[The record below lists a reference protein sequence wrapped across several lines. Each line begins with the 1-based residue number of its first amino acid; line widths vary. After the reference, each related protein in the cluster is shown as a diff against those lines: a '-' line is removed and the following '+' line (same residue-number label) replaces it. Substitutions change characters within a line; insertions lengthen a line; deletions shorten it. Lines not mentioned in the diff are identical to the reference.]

1 MATNTNYT
9 RNTNSTTRRAPQLGQ
24 NPQKSHGY
32 TMDVTRVFDGQY
44 GILFDVCINGVM
56 IYGAKVQESHN
67 GEAFVSW
74 PSRQGKDSKWYA
86 YARPAQWSDAD
97 AAELLNIV
105 RDQLEGDK

>member
-1 MATNTNYT
+1 MATNTRNTNT
-9 RNTNSTTRRAPQLGQ
+9 RNTNTRNTNTRKAPQL
-24 NPQKSHGY
+24 SHGY
-32 TMDVTRVFDGQY
+32 SMDVTRVFDGQY

-56 IYGAKVQESHN
+56 IYGAKVQETQQ

-74 PSRQGKDSKWYA
+74 PARQGKDGRWYA
-86 YARPAQWSDAD
+86 YARPAEWSDAD